1 MPPAQPLSPAP
12 PALCCACASGRRSG
26 SNTMCNKSCLPHW
39 LSHRRVA
46 LPSACWPVAAV
57 PRSPPPGSFNPLF
70 AVSHSL
76 PPALPLLPF
85 AACSCRPLLIATYNP
100 EEGPM
105 REHLLD
111 RIAMTLSADVMWS
124 TFQERVNAVEAAGR
138 FQDKPMDVLAEVED
152 TTDSLRTQVWGG
164 WAEGEGGG
172 KGAESG
178 QGVKGLVCGILQS
191 MHWGRVGCFAGCLDV
206 SSHSRD
212 LAMLALAQLALWH
225 GLCLLHLLVPMLCS
239 TPACWTSFPWSQIVF
254 AREYL
259 SEVNIGEKQVKY
271 LVEEAR
277 RGGVQGHRAEL
288 FGVRVAKASAALEGR
303 DKVEPE
309 DLQKAVQL
317 VILPRSIITDQP
329 PPEDVSL
336 SVGMGVRCWAAE
348 AAGLLFDACTDMCRA
363 QRGCSCVCIMCGGLE
378 QAHCSLNG
386 EFCEDAADITGSA
399 AGVPACR

>member
-1 MPPAQPLSPAP
+1 
-12 PALCCACASGRRSG
+12 
-26 SNTMCNKSCLPHW
+26 
-39 LSHRRVA
+39 
-46 LPSACWPVAAV
+46 
-57 PRSPPPGSFNPLF
+57 
-70 AVSHSL
+70 
-76 PPALPLLPF
+76 
-85 AACSCRPLLIATYNP
+85 
-100 EEGPM
+100 
-105 REHLLD
+105 
-111 RIAMTLSADVMWS
+111 
-124 TFQERVNAVEAAGR
+124 
-138 FQDKPMDVLAEVED
+138 
-152 TTDSLRTQVWGG
+152 
-164 WAEGEGGG
+164 
-172 KGAESG
+172 
-178 QGVKGLVCGILQS
+178 
-191 MHWGRVGCFAGCLDV
+191 
-206 SSHSRD
+206 
-212 LAMLALAQLALWH
+212 MLALAQLALWH
-225 GLCLLHLLVPMLCS
+225 GLCLLHMLVPMLCS

-348 AAGLLFDACTDMCRA
+348 AAGLLFGSCTDMCRA
-363 QRGCSCVCIMCGGLE
+363 QRGCSCVCIMCGGLK